1 MRHKRRIKRT
11 GGRRHSCIIIGA
23 GLAGL
28 AAAYRLTNAGWRV
41 TVLEAQKRLG
51 GRVLSHS
58 FTRAPHLVCELGG
71 EWIGNDHGRV
81 KRLCRQFN
89 LQREKHQYS
98 FGFWDGAARS
108 PFFRPGAWSFARG
121 AEKRFN
127 RFGRWFNE
135 LNDRNTSDPQLVEL
149 DQADWWST
157 LKGRLRF
164 SERDLMQRD
173 LMDSTDFGE
182 TIRLSSAYL
191 AATEYFAGNKTDEMD
206 SKIRGGNSLLIES
219 LARAVKHGG
228 GVVLA
233 NMTATHVHQDA
244 DGVEISVKGR
254 SDPFKGDFCLCT
266 TPAHCVPRLRW
277 SPKLPLDQFNAASQL
292 QYSRIMKTAVLYGDR
307 FWPARVKGNGF
318 SVFTSRVA
326 DFCFDSTLRQRG
338 PGGIL
343 CSYAIGDKADDLAS
357 ERDRDV
363 IRWIT
368 EDAAL
373 AAGLDSA
380 AGVKPLEIRR
390 QPWQRQEWI
399 GGAYAFYRP
408 GQWFVVRPLLQRRHL
423 RVFFAGEHL
432 SEAWQ
437 GFMEGAVETGEAAA
451 DELIAFSPR

>member
-1 MRHKRRIKRT
+1 MRHKQ
-11 GGRRHSCIIIGA
+11 HSCIVIGA

-28 AAAYRLTNAGWRV
+28 AAAYRLTSAGWRV

-51 GRVLSHS
+51 GRVLSHT
-58 FTRAPHLVCELGG
+58 FPRAPHLVCELGG
-71 EWIGNDHGRV
+71 EWIGNDHRRM
-81 KRLCRQFN
+81 KRLCREFN
-89 LQREKHQYS
+89 LPRQKHQYS
-98 FGFWDGAARS
+98 FGFWGATRS
-108 PFFRPGAWSFARG
+108 PFFKPGDWSFARG

-127 RFGRWFNE
+127 RFGKWFNK
-135 LNDRNTSDPQLVEL
+135 LNDRNPSDPQLIEL

-157 LKGRLRF
+157 LRGQLHF
-164 SERDLMQRD
+164 SERDLLQRD

-191 AATEYFAGNKTDEMD
+191 AATEYFASNATDEMD
-206 SKIRGGNSLLIES
+206 SKIRGGNSRLIQA
-219 LARAVKHGG
+219 LARAVERGD
-228 GVVLA
+228 GVLRE
-233 NMTATHVHQDA
+233 NMTATHIHQDA
-244 DGVEISVKGR
+244 DGVEISVKGS
-254 SDPFKGDFCLCT
+254 SDPFRADFCVCT
-266 TPAHCVPRLRW
+266 TPAHCIPRLRW
-277 SPKLPLDQFNAASQL
+277 SPKLPLDQYNAASKL
-292 QYSRIMKTAVLYGDR
+292 QYSRIMKTAILYGDR
-307 FWPARVKGNGF
+307 FWPRRVKGNGF
-318 SVFTSRVA
+318 SVFSSRAA
-326 DFCFDSTLRQRG
+326 DFCFDSTLRQPG

-368 EDAAL
+368 EDAAN
-373 AAGLDSA
+373 AVGLDSA
-380 AGVKPLEIRR
+380 HGLKPLEIKR

-451 DELIAFSPR
+451 DELIAFLPR